1 MIPSRK
7 WIFRWLIIFAI
18 VSVTLYVAAASAG
31 YLLKKYLVQHSE
43 EWTGRKI
50 AIGSIFIN
58 PFKLAIRVDDFKGFE
73 AKSDSVF
80 VSFDELYI
88 DAVLFPLF
96 SKKLVIEKMLLAAP
110 HVRIL
115 MNGESFN
122 FDDLIKRFSS
132 NESSAP
138 SSTSESYPYRVEKI
152 ELTNGD
158 ISLYNATFQGG
169 VNLEKIKA
177 SLPVISSNHPQIDGT
192 VQWNIATGGLF
203 NSEFSI
209 HRDSLDYNL
218 QIKGKSLD
226 IHFLLPFLDKVMY
239 LSDVEGKV
247 DADLTLGG
255 RFDTP
260 VSEANGFIRLAAF
273 QLLDTLNKPS
283 VKLDKFEIQ
292 FDTVS
297 AVKGDYVIE
306 HVVVDNP
313 YLRLDLTPTGN
324 SLMQAFPSDVSGDTS
339 STPVDTLLPKAT
351 VVDDKYIGFFSL
363 LNKYFI
369 DLGQAYAISYYAI
382 DSLKINGGDFE
393 FGDYTLDKQFN
404 FLFEDLSLEATKLY
418 SNQDSLRI
426 KMNSK
431 LNRSGILDANLVLL
445 PKDTGDLKL
454 SYTIDDLK
462 VSDFSPYSE
471 YYVAHPFWDGVV
483 YFNSSSTITDS
494 QLDSKNHILIKHLEV
509 GDKVVNKTA
518 YKVPLKLA
526 VSLLK
531 DVHGDINF
539 TIPVKGNINDPKFKI
554 FPIILKILKDLII
567 KAVAAPYKLLVRTFH
582 ANEADL
588 RDVKY
593 DYLQTD
599 IEKRQSKAL
608 NAVARVLN
616 QKKELRAELVHMN
629 NPDWEKNQY
638 ALFEVKRLF
647 YMETKNKDQLTLQDS
662 FAIDEIPRLDTAF
675 VQFIKQKSG
684 REITSDIEAACV
696 DLVGQDKISQL
707 LADMNENRTA
717 QLTEYLT
724 EKCEGSDQFTVLEG
738 DQKAKA
744 HYHERPKFL
753 IRFEASGDSTKQ

>member
-1 MIPSRK
+1 
-7 WIFRWLIIFAI
+7 LIVFAI
-18 VSVTLYVAAASAG
+18 VGVTLYVAAASAG
-31 YLLKKYLVQHSE
+31 YFLKKYLVEHSV

-58 PFKLAIRVDDFKGFE
+58 PFKLAIRVDNFKGFE
-73 AKSDSVF
+73 AKSDSIF

-88 DAVLFPLF
+88 DAVLFPLL
-96 SKKLVIEKMLLAAP
+96 SKTLVIEKVLLAAP

-115 MNGESFN
+115 MKGESFN
-122 FDDLIKRFSS
+122 FDDLVKRFTSD
-132 NESSAP
+132 ESEAP
-138 SSTSESYPYRVEKI
+138 SSKTESYPYRVEKI

-158 ISLYNATFQGG
+158 IRIYNSTFQGG
-169 VNLEKIKA
+169 VNLEKINA
-177 SLPVISSNHPQIDGT
+177 TLPVISSNRPKIDGKVNWSVT
-192 VQWNIATGGLF
+192 TGGIF
-203 NSEFSI
+203 SSGFSI

-218 QIKGKSLD
+218 QLRGKSLD
-226 IHFLLPFLDKVMY
+226 INFLLPFLDKVMY
-239 LSDVEGKV
+239 LSDVAGKV
-247 DADLTLGG
+247 DADLMLGG
-255 RFDTP
+255 RFDAP
-260 VSEANGFIRLAAF
+260 VSEAHGFIRLASF
-273 QLLDTLNKPS
+273 QLVDTLSKPS

-306 HVVVDNP
+306 HVVMDNP

-324 SLMQAFPSDVSGDTS
+324 SLMQSFPSYDSAESSSPLDTILAKP
-339 STPVDTLLPKAT
+339 PVVKDEY
-351 VVDDKYIGFFSL
+351 VGFFNL
-363 LNKYFI
+363 LNKYFV
-369 DLGQAYAISYYAI
+369 DLGQAYAVNYYAI
-382 DSLKINGGDFE
+382 DSLKINGGEFE

-431 LNRSGILDANLVLL
+431 LNHSGILEANLVLL

-454 SYTIDDLK
+454 SYTVDDLK
-462 VSDFSPYSE
+462 VTDFSPYSE

-483 YFNSSSTITDS
+483 FFNSSSTITNS
-494 QLDSKNHILIKHLEV
+494 QLDSKNHILIKNLEV

-518 YKVPLKLA
+518 YKLPLKLA

-539 TIPVKGNINDPKFKI
+539 TIPVKGNINDPKFKF
-554 FPIILKILKDLII
+554 FPIILKILKDLIV
-567 KAVAAPYKLLVRTFH
+567 KAVAAPYKLLVRTFN
-582 ANEADL
+582 ANEDDL

-593 DYLQTD
+593 DYLQAD

-608 NAVARVLN
+608 NMVARVLN

-647 YMETKNKDQLTLQDS
+647 YMETKNKDQLTLDDS
-662 FAIDEIPRLDTAF
+662 LAIDQIPRLDTAF
-675 VQFIKQKSG
+675 VQFIKQKAG
-684 REITSDIEAACV
+684 KEITSDIEAACV

-707 LADMNENRTA
+707 LADMSEKRTA
-717 QLTEYLT
+717 QLKEYLT
-724 EKCEGSDQFTVLEG
+724 EKVEGSNKFTVLEG
-738 DQKAKA
+738 DQRAKL

-753 IRFEASGDSTKQ
+753 IRFEAAGDSVKQQ

>member
-1 MIPSRK
+1 VIPARK

-18 VSVTLYVAAASAG
+18 LSVTLYVAAASAG
-31 YLLKKYLVQHSE
+31 YLLKKYLVEHSE

-58 PFKLAIRVDDFKGFE
+58 PFNLAIRVDDFKGFE

-96 SKKLVIEKMLLAAP
+96 SKKVVIEKMLLVAP
-110 HVRIL
+110 QVRIL

-122 FDDLIKRFSS
+122 FDDLIKRFLSD
-132 NESSAP
+132 ESGAP
-138 SSTSESYPYRVEKI
+138 SAGSESYPYRVEKI

-158 ISLYNATFQGG
+158 ISVYNTTFEGG
-169 VNLEKIKA
+169 VNLEKINA
-177 SLPVISSNHPQIDGT
+177 SLPVIASNLPQIDGS
-192 VQWNIATGGLF
+192 VRWNVATGGLF
-203 NSEFSI
+203 NTNFTV

-218 QIKGKSLD
+218 QIQGKSLD
-226 IHFLLPFLDKVMY
+226 INFLLPFLNKIMY
-239 LSDVEGKV
+239 LSDVEGKL
-247 DADLTLGG
+247 DADLMLGG

-313 YLRLDLTPTGN
+313 YLRLDLTSTGN
-324 SLMQAFPSDVSGDTS
+324 SLMQTFPSDDSVDTGVA
-339 STPVDTLLPKAT
+339 VDTLLAKPS
-351 VVDDKYIGFFSL
+351 VVEDKYAGFFSL

-369 DLGQAYAISYYAI
+369 DLGQAYAINYYAI

-404 FLFEDLSLEATKLY
+404 FLFEDLSLQATKLY
-418 SNQDSLRI
+418 SDQDSLRI
-426 KMNSK
+426 TMNSK
-431 LNRSGILDANLVLL
+431 LNYSGVLNANLVLL

-454 SYTIDDLK
+454 SYSIHDLK
-462 VSDFSPYSE
+462 VTDFSPYSE
-471 YYVAHPFWDGVV
+471 YYVAHPFWDGIVS
-483 YFNSSSTITDS
+483 FNSSTSITNS

-518 YKVPLKLA
+518 FNLPLKLA

-531 DVHGDINF
+531 DVHGDINL
-539 TIPVKGNINDPKFKI
+539 TVPVKGNVNDPKFRV
-554 FPIILKILKDLII
+554 FPIVLKILKDLII
-567 KAVAAPYKLLVRTFH
+567 KAVAAPYKLLVRTFN
-582 ANEADL
+582 ANEEDL

-593 DYLQTD
+593 DYLQSD

-608 NAVARVLN
+608 NTLAKVLN

-647 YMETKNKDQLTLQDS
+647 FMETKNKDQLTREDS
-662 FAIDEIPRLDTAF
+662 LAIDQIPRLDTAF
-675 VQFIKQKSG
+675 VQFIKLKSG
-684 REITSDIEAACV
+684 KEISSDIEAACV

-707 LADMNENRTA
+707 LADVNEKRTA
-717 QLTEYLT
+717 QLREYLT
-724 EKCEGSDQFTVLEG
+724 EKCEGSNQFMVLEG
-738 DQKAKA
+738 DQKDKA
-744 HYHERPKFL
+744 RYHERPKFL
-753 IRFEASGDSTKQ
+753 IRFDASSNATRQ

>member
-18 VSVTLYVAAASAG
+18 VSVTIYVAAASAG
-31 YLLKKYLVQHSE
+31 YFLKKYLVEHSE

-58 PFKLAIRVDDFKGFE
+58 PLKLAIRVDDFKGFE

-88 DAVLFPLF
+88 DAVFFPLF
-96 SKKLVIEKMLLAAP
+96 SKELVIEKMLLAAP

-115 MNGESFN
+115 MKGESFN
-122 FDDLIKRFSS
+122 FDDLVERFSS
-132 NESSAP
+132 DESGTP
-138 SSTSESYPYRVEKI
+138 SSSSDSYPYRVEKI

-169 VNLEKIKA
+169 VELEKINA
-177 SLPVISSNHPQIDGT
+177 SLPVISSNHPQINGT
-192 VQWNIATGGLF
+192 VRWNVATGGLF
-203 NSEFSI
+203 DTNFSI

-218 QIKGKSLD
+218 QIKGKSFD
-226 IHFLLPFLDKVMY
+226 INFLLPFLDKVMY

-247 DADLTLGG
+247 DANLMLGG

-260 VSEANGFIRLAAF
+260 VSEAKGYIRLAAF
-273 QLLDTLNKPS
+273 QLSDTLNKPS

-297 AVKGDYVIE
+297 AVKGDYVIKN
-306 HVVVDNP
+306 VVVDNP
-313 YLRLDLTPTGN
+313 YLRLDITPTGN
-324 SLMQAFPSDVSGDTS
+324 SLMQTFPSDDSAALNIS
-339 STPVDTLLPKAT
+339 VDTLFTKPS
-351 VVDDKYIGFFSL
+351 VVKDQYVDFFSL

-369 DLGQAYAISYYAI
+369 DLGQAYAIRYYAI

-404 FLFEDLSLEATKLY
+404 FLFEELDLEATKLS
-418 SNQDSLRI
+418 SNQDSVRI

-431 LNRSGILDANLVLL
+431 LNNSGILDANLVLL

-454 SYTIDDLK
+454 SYTIDKLK

-483 YFNSSSTITDS
+483 FFNSSSTITNS
-494 QLDSKNHILIKHLEV
+494 ELDSKNHILIKHLEV

-518 YKVPLKLA
+518 YNLPLKLA

-539 TIPVKGNINDPKFKI
+539 TIPVKGNINDPKFRV
-554 FPIILKILKDLII
+554 FPIIVKILKDLIV
-567 KAVAAPYKLLVRTFH
+567 KAAAAPYKLLVRTFN
-582 ANEADL
+582 ANEDDL

-593 DYLQTD
+593 DYLQSD

-608 NAVARVLN
+608 NTLARVLK

-647 YMETKNKDQLTLQDS
+647 YMETKNKDQLTLEDS
-662 FAIDEIPRLDTAF
+662 IAIDQISRLDTAF
-675 VQFIKQKSG
+675 VQFIKMKSG
-684 REITSDIEAACV
+684 KEITSDIEAACV
-696 DLVGQDKISQL
+696 DLVGHDKISQL
-707 LADMNENRTA
+707 LADMNEKRTA

-738 DQKAKA
+738 AQKDKA
-744 HYHERPKFL
+744 RYHERPKFL
-753 IRFEASGDSTKQ
+753 IRFEASGESTKQ

>member
-18 VSVTLYVAAASAG
+18 VGVTLYVAAASAG
-31 YLLKKYLVQHSE
+31 HFLKKYLVEHSE

-58 PFKLAIRVDDFKGFE
+58 PLKLAIRVDDFKGFE
-73 AKSDSVF
+73 AKSDSIF

-122 FDDLIKRFSS
+122 FDDLVKRFSS
-132 NESSAP
+132 DESSVP
-138 SSTSESYPYRVEKI
+138 SSGGEAYPYRVEKI

-169 VNLEKIKA
+169 VNFEKINA

-192 VQWNIATGGLF
+192 VRWTVATGGLF
-203 NSEFSI
+203 NTDFSV

-226 IHFLLPFLDKVMY
+226 INFLLPFLNKIMY
-239 LSDVEGKV
+239 LSDVEGKI
-247 DADLTLGG
+247 DTDLMLGG

-260 VSEANGFIRLAAF
+260 VSEANGYIRLAEF

-324 SLMQAFPSDVSGDTS
+324 SLMQAFPSDDSVDTS
-339 STPVDTLLPKAT
+339 GPVDTLLAKPN
-351 VVDDKYIGFFSL
+351 VVQDKYVGFFSL

-426 KMNSK
+426 MMNSK
-431 LNRSGILDANLVLL
+431 LNNSGVLDANLVLL

-483 YFNSSSTITDS
+483 YFNSSSTITNS

-518 YKVPLKLA
+518 YNLPLKLA

-539 TIPVKGNINDPKFKI
+539 TVPVKGNINDPKFKV

-567 KAVAAPYKLLVRTFH
+567 KAVSAPYKLLVRTFN
-582 ANEADL
+582 ANEEDL

-593 DYLQTD
+593 DYLQSD

-647 YMETKNKDQLTLQDS
+647 YMETKNKDQLTLEDS
-662 FAIDEIPRLDTAF
+662 LAIDQIPRLDTAF

-684 REITSDIEAACV
+684 KEITSDIEAACV
-696 DLVGQDKISQL
+696 DLVGHDKISQL
-707 LADMNENRTA
+707 LADMNEKRTA

-724 EKCEGSDQFTVLEG
+724 EKCDGSDQFTVLEG
-738 DQKAKA
+738 NQKDKA
-744 HYHERPKFL
+744 RYHERPKFL
-753 IRFEASGDSTKQ
+753 IRFEASSDSKNQ